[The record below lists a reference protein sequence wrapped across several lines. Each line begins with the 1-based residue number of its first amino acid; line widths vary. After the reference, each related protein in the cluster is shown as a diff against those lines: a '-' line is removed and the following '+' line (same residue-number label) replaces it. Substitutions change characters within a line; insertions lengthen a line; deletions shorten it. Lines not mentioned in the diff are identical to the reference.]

1 MNNTQKII
9 YALCFIGPF
18 FSIAQAETLS
28 EHSDLASITASSGE
42 NESNPSIDQYATDTA
57 TFSNAALSIASFSAL
72 AQYERASNKKNES
85 MQMPPEIKN
94 LEETKANAA
103 NSVFRR
109 YNYLLSSRSA
119 DYSSKTNYWWN
130 ASNYSCIATVSYN
143 GRINAVNRVNSS
155 DCQ

>member
-1 MNNTQKII
+1 MNNIQKTICI
-9 YALCFIGPF
+9 LCFIGPF

-28 EHSDLASITASSGE
+28 EHSDLTSTTASSGE
-42 NESNPSIDQYATDTA
+42 NESNPLDQYATDPS

-72 AQYERASNKKNES
+72 TQYERASNKKYES
-85 MQMPPEIKN
+85 IQMPPEIKN

-103 NSVFRR
+103 KSVFHR
-109 YNYLLSSRSA
+109 YNYLLTSRSA

-130 ASNYSCIATVSYN
+130 ASNYSCIATVTYN

>member
-1 MNNTQKII
+1 MNNIHKTICI
-9 YALCFIGPF
+9 LCFIGPF

-28 EHSDLASITASSGE
+28 EHSDLASTTASSGE
-42 NESNPSIDQYATDTA
+42 NELNLLADTS

-85 MQMPPEIKN
+85 IQMPPEIKN

-103 NSVFRR
+103 KSVFHR
-109 YNYLLSSRSA
+109 YNYLLTSRSA

-130 ASNYSCIATVSYN
+130 ASNYSCIATVTYN

>member
-1 MNNTQKII
+1 MNNIQKTI
-9 YALCFIGPF
+9 YILCFIGPF

-28 EHSDLASITASSGE
+28 EHSDLASTTASSGE
-42 NESNPSIDQYATDTA
+42 NELNLLADTS

-85 MQMPPEIKN
+85 IQMPPEIKN

-103 NSVFRR
+103 KSVFHR
-109 YNYLLSSRSA
+109 YNYLLTSRSA

-130 ASNYSCIATVSYN
+130 ASNYNCIATVTYN

>member
-1 MNNTQKII
+1 MNNIHKTICI
-9 YALCFIGPF
+9 LCFIGPF

-28 EHSDLASITASSGE
+28 EHSDLASTTASSGE
-42 NESNPSIDQYATDTA
+42 NELNLLADTS

-85 MQMPPEIKN
+85 IQMPLEIKN

-103 NSVFRR
+103 KSVFHR
-109 YNYLLSSRSA
+109 YNYLLTSRSA

-130 ASNYSCIATVSYN
+130 ASNYSCIATVTYN

>member
-1 MNNTQKII
+1 MNNIQKTI
-9 YALCFIGPF
+9 YILCFIGPF

-28 EHSDLASITASSGE
+28 EHSDLASTTASSGE
-42 NESNPSIDQYATDTA
+42 NELNLLADTS

-85 MQMPPEIKN
+85 IQMPLEIKN

-103 NSVFRR
+103 KSVFHR
-109 YNYLLSSRSA
+109 YKYLLTSRSA

-130 ASNYSCIATVSYN
+130 ASNYSCIATVTYN

>member
-1 MNNTQKII
+1 MNNIQKTI
-9 YALCFIGPF
+9 YILCFIGPF

-28 EHSDLASITASSGE
+28 EHSDLASTTASSGE
-42 NESNPSIDQYATDTA
+42 NELNLLADTS

-85 MQMPPEIKN
+85 IQMPPEIKN

-103 NSVFRR
+103 KSVFHR
-109 YNYLLSSRSA
+109 YNYLLTSRSA

-130 ASNYSCIATVSYN
+130 ASNYSCIATVTYN

>member
-1 MNNTQKII
+1 MKNIQKII

-42 NESNPSIDQYATDTA
+42 RESNPLDQYAIDTT

-109 YNYLLSSRSA
+109 YNYLLTSRSA

-130 ASNYSCIATVSYN
+130 ASNYSCIATVTYN

>member
-1 MNNTQKII
+1 MNNIHKTICI
-9 YALCFIGPF
+9 LCFIGPF

-28 EHSDLASITASSGE
+28 EHSDLASTTASSGE
-42 NESNPSIDQYATDTA
+42 NELNLLADTS
-57 TFSNAALSIASFSAL
+57 TFANAALSIASFSAL
-72 AQYERASNKKNES
+72 TQYERASNKKNES
-85 MQMPPEIKN
+85 IQMPPEIKN

-103 NSVFRR
+103 KSVFHR
-109 YNYLLSSRSA
+109 YNYLLTSRSA

-130 ASNYSCIATVSYN
+130 ASNYSCIATVTYN

>member
-1 MNNTQKII
+1 M
-9 YALCFIGPF
+9 
-18 FSIAQAETLS
+18 S
-28 EHSDLASITASSGE
+28 EHSDLASTTASSGE
-42 NESNPSIDQYATDTA
+42 NELNLLADTS

-85 MQMPPEIKN
+85 IQMPPEIKN

-103 NSVFRR
+103 KSVFHR
-109 YNYLLSSRSA
+109 YNYLLTSRSA

-130 ASNYSCIATVSYN
+130 ASNYSCIATVTYN